1 MEGAGGGAP
10 QGDTHLGEVDA
21 VRRHGLPV
29 DLAAGG
35 GPVLVGGDVD
45 AGLRPAKAAEI
56 LEPPVRPSEVR
67 RLQGIH
73 GHALQNRDGLAL
85 IGDGVGVP
93 GLQSGV
99 GIRLRVLG
107 GLLLDD
113 LRAAEIGDDAAERHI
128 PQQHR
133 AADAG
138 GDDEVPVD
146 PHVVE
151 DDAVLGADHGGAGD
165 ILAVLPALLPEAGDQ
180 VAEDVHHL
188 RPGDGLVGP
197 EQPALPHV
205 VEPAVFQH
213 GDKVALG
220 VVGHVPGVVKG
231 DVPLGLPQGEGP
243 GDHGHRLLAGDV
255 VVDEGL
261 AVVAEIDPGGVELQ
275 DGALPVV
282 PGGIG
287 EGVRR
292 RLHLVAEEAVQ
303 DAGEGPPSDG
313 GVRAEAAVVI
323 APEDA
328 VLPAP
333 AVDGALGPV
342 ARRVRIGGGGRAR
355 QGRRAEERRGQSL
368 SLTECHCLLLSL
380 EGCRTGSREKRGHG
394 PSPRSAFV
402 SMVAKFSSRVN
413 AIFM

>member
-10 QGDTHLGEVDA
+10 EGNAHLGEVDA

-29 DLAAGG
+29 DLTAGG
-35 GPVLVGGDVD
+35 GPVLIGGDID
-45 AGLRPAKAAEI
+45 AGLRPAEAAEI
-56 LEPPVRPSEVR
+56 LEPPVRPGEVR
-67 RLQGIH
+67 SLQGIH
-73 GHALQNRDGLAL
+73 RHALQHGDGLPL
-85 IGDGVGVP
+85 IGNGIGVP
-93 GLQSGV
+93 RLQA
-99 GIRLRVLG
+99 GIGDRVFLG

-113 LRAAEIGDDAAERHI
+113 LCAAEIGDDTAERHV

-133 AADAG
+133 AADTG
-138 GDDEVPVD
+138 GDDEIPVD
-146 PHVVE
+146 LHVMQ
-151 DDAVLGADHGGAGD
+151 DHAVPGADHGGAGH

-333 AVDGALGPV
+333 AVDGTLGPV
-342 ARRVRIGGGGRAR
+342 ARRVRVGGGGRPG
-355 QGRRAEERRGQSL
+355 QSRRAEERRGQSF
-368 SLTECHCLLLSL
+368 SLAECHDLLLSP
-380 EGCRTGSREKRGHG
+380 EGCRSGSREKTPAQQVPAVRVLFHG
-394 PSPRSAFV
+394 SKVFLPRQ
-402 SMVAKFSSRVN
+402 
-413 AIFM
+413 